1 LRQPKR
7 YKGFKALSL
16 FYAINSRDK
25 IVVVFYLEDKL
36 TVVNLKTIFKKSDKI
51 RVTFLFRHSITLCV
65 FKINIFQKMKNED
78 AVTSELKGI
87 AKIKLEVIQSLL
99 EPSSVA
105 MRSYPRGCFAGRSK
119 W

>member
-1 LRQPKR
+1 
-7 YKGFKALSL
+7 
-16 FYAINSRDK
+16 
-25 IVVVFYLEDKL
+25 
-36 TVVNLKTIFKKSDKI
+36 
-51 RVTFLFRHSITLCV
+51 
-65 FKINIFQKMKNED
+65 MKNED

-105 MRSYPRGCFAGRSK
+105 MRSYPRGCFAGRSR